1 MNEMQNSS
9 MDILAVRLDA
19 LHGDVGEIKT
29 ALGRLS
35 DAITK
40 LALVEQQQGQTA
52 SALERAFVALERLE
66 KRVDS
71 LEKRTPEQDRTA
83 RWIDQAVLGG
93 VIVLLMFIA
102 KKVGLM

>member
-1 MNEMQNSS
+1 MENSS
-9 MDILAVRLDA
+9 IDILAVRLDA
-19 LHGDVGEIKT
+19 LHGDVGDIKN

-40 LALVEQQQGQTA
+40 LALVEQQQNQTA
-52 SALERAFVALERLE
+52 LALERAFNALDKLE
-66 KRVDS
+66 KRVEA
-71 LEKRTPEQDRTA
+71 LEKRSPEHERTT

-93 VIVLLMFIA
+93 IVLLLLFVA